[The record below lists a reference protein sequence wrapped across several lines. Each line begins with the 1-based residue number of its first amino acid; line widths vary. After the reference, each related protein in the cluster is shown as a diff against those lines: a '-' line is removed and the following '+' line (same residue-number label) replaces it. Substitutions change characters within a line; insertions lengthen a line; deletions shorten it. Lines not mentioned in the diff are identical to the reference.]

1 MKIKIA
7 TDFSKRPCARFL
19 SEGDFPGEEFRE
31 KILLPKLKEAISK
44 NVKLEIDLDG
54 TAGLGTSFLEESFG
68 GLIRVDKIKYED
80 VIKTLVLISIDDP
93 EYKDEIYEYLKEAY
107 EKENNYYDYP

>member
-7 TDFSKRPCARFL
+7 TDFSRIPCARFL

-31 KILLPKLKEAISK
+31 KILLPKLKDAIDK
-44 NVKLEIDLDG
+44 NEKLEIDLDG

-68 GLIRVDKIKYED
+68 GLIRVDKMDYKIIIE
-80 VIKTLVLISIDDP
+80 TISFISDDDP
-93 EYKDEIYEYLKEAY
+93 DYIDEINDYLKEAY
-107 EKENNYYDYP
+107 EKENS

>member
-7 TDFSKRPCARFL
+7 TDFSRIPGARFL

-31 KILLPKLKEAISK
+31 KILMPKLKEAIEK
-44 NVKLEIDLDG
+44 NEKLEIDLDG

-68 GLIRVDKIKYED
+68 GLIREDNMDYKIIID
-80 VIKTLVLISIDDP
+80 TISFISVDDP
-93 EYKDEIYEYLKEAY
+93 DYIDEINDYIKEAH
-107 EKENNYYDYP
+107 EKENN

>member
-7 TDFSKRPCARFL
+7 TDFSRIPGARFL

-31 KILLPKLKEAISK
+31 KILLPKLKEAIEK
-44 NVKLEIDLDG
+44 KEKLEIDLDG

-68 GLIRVDKIKYED
+68 GLIREDNMDYKIIID
-80 VIKTLVLISIDDP
+80 TISFISEDDP
-93 EYKDEIYEYLKEAY
+93 DYIDEINDYLKEAH
-107 EKENNYYDYP
+107 EKENN

>member
-7 TDFSKRPCARFL
+7 TDFSRIPCARFI

-31 KILLPKLKEAISK
+31 KVLLPKLKDAIQK
-44 NVKLEIDLDG
+44 KEKLEIDLDG

-68 GLIRVDKIKYED
+68 GLIRIDNVEHS
-80 VIKTLVLISIDDP
+80 VILDTISFISNDCLLYTSDAA
-93 EYKDEIYEYLKEAY
+93 DEE
-107 EKENNYYDYP
+107 

>member
-7 TDFSKRPCARFL
+7 TDFSRIPCARFL

-31 KILLPKLKEAISK
+31 KILVPKLKEAIEK
-44 NVKLEIDLDG
+44 KEKLEIDLDG

-68 GLIRVDKIKYED
+68 GLIRIDRLKYEE
-80 VIKTLVLISIDDP
+80 ILNTIELISKDDP
-93 EYKDEIYEYLKEAY
+93 DYISEIYEYIKEAN
-107 EKENNYYDYP
+107 EKENH

>member
-7 TDFSKRPCARFL
+7 TDFSRIPCARFL

-31 KILLPKLKEAISK
+31 KVLLPRLKEAIDK
-44 NVKLEIDLDG
+44 KEKLEIDLDG

-68 GLIRVDKIKYED
+68 GLIRVDRMDYK
-80 VIKTLVLISIDDP
+80 VIIDTISFISEDDP
-93 EYKDEIYEYLKEAY
+93 DYIDEINDYLKEAH
-107 EKENNYYDYP
+107 EKENN

>member
-7 TDFSKRPCARFL
+7 TDFSRIPCARFL

-31 KILLPKLKEAISK
+31 KILSPMLNEAIEK
-44 NVKLEIDLDG
+44 KEKLEVDLDG

-68 GLIRVDKIKYED
+68 GLIRVDGLKYED
-80 VIKTLVLISIDDP
+80 ILNTIVFISKDDP
-93 EYKDEIYEYLKEAY
+93 AYIDEINEYLKEAH
-107 EKENNYYDYP
+107 EKENN

>member
-7 TDFSKRPCARFL
+7 TDFSRIPCARFL

-31 KILLPKLKEAISK
+31 KILLPKLKEAIEK

-68 GLIRVDKIKYED
+68 GLIRIDKLKFDDI
-80 VIKTLVLISIDDP
+80 INTISFTSIDDP
-93 EYKDEIYEYLKEAY
+93 DYINEINDYLKEAN
-107 EKENNYYDYP
+107 EKEDN